1 MVRRRMGVART
12 TSGILRA
19 SQHVLSPRGAGD
31 DDRCADQS
39 ACAGIKPALKLKMAA
54 LRTALLVVALSLATT
69 SAFSTYR
76 LRIPNGLSV
85 KGFGAVGHVNKVGG
99 GQPTQFGIDFE
110 RGGGRWNAAIC
121 ALDSD
126 GDGATN
132 GEELGDPCCEWRV
145 GLPVRPNPTSPGHPD
160 TFTAA
165 ELAEMKCTPSST
177 EAPAPLPEQRSAT
190 AFAPLSTDG
199 SDAKD
204 L

>member
-1 MVRRRMGVART
+1 
-12 TSGILRA
+12 
-19 SQHVLSPRGAGD
+19 
-31 DDRCADQS
+31 
-39 ACAGIKPALKLKMAA
+39 MAA
-54 LRTALLVVALSLATT
+54 GRTAVLVLVSLSLATT
-69 SAFSTYR
+69 DAFSTYR

-85 KGFGAVGHVNKVGG
+85 EGFAAVGHVNKVGG

-110 RGGGRWNAAIC
+110 RAGGRWNAALC

-145 GLPVRPNPTSPGHPD
+145 GLPVRPNPRSPGHPD
-160 TFTAA
+160 AFTAS
-165 ELAEMKCTPSST
+165 ELAAMKCTPST
-177 EAPAPLPEQRSAT
+177 AKTPLPNAPA
-190 AFAPLSTDG
+190 STDG